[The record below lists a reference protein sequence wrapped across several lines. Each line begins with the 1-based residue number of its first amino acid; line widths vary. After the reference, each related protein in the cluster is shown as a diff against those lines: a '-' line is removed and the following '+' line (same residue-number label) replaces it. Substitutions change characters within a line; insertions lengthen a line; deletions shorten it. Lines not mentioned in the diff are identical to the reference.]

1 MITLKIRKKTAEA
14 ASLLGKKSC
23 LYIPGHMVL
32 KNTSQ
37 DVGAAENVGKHG
49 VLVTELEGNSSERL
63 WVVIP
68 NA

>member
-1 MITLKIRKKTAEA
+1 
-14 ASLLGKKSC
+14 
-23 LYIPGHMVL
+23 MVL

-63 WVVIP
+63 
-68 NA
+68 